1 MTGFRHDAGPT
12 AFLYHPDTFTL
23 ARHGFFGRAG
33 GVSDGLYDSL
43 NCGYGSDDDPARVAS
58 NRARAAAALGLSVTR
73 MAAVWQVHGA
83 DVLRVDRGAP
93 ADRSQMAK
101 ADGLVTTESGLGL
114 SILTADCLPLLL
126 AEAGGRVVGAC
137 HAGWRGAA
145 RGIVEATVHAMR
157 DAGAGAITALI
168 GPTIQQQSYQVG
180 PDMREG
186 LLDQVAVP
194 TRDAAARCFTPDSGE
209 KWRFDLPRLVSA
221 QLRAAGVSAIHDCGV
236 DTYATDIPGAP
247 DSPGFFSHRC
257 ATHSKESDCGRQIA
271 VIALPGPATGTDSP

>member
-194 TRDAAARCFTPDSGE
+194 TRDAAATCFTPDSGE

>member
-12 AFLYHPDTFTL
+12 AFLYHPDTFAL

-58 NRARAAAALGLSVTR
+58 NRVRAAAALGLPETR

-83 DVLRVDRGAP
+83 DVLRVDTGAP

-145 RGIVEATVHAMR
+145 RGIVDATVRAMR
-157 DAGAGAITALI
+157 DAGAGTITALI
-168 GPTIQQQSYQVG
+168 GPTIQQQS
-180 PDMREG
+180 
-186 LLDQVAVP
+186 
-194 TRDAAARCFTPDSGE
+194 
-209 KWRFDLPRLVSA
+209 
-221 QLRAAGVSAIHDCGV
+221 
-236 DTYATDIPGAP
+236 
-247 DSPGFFSHRC
+247 
-257 ATHSKESDCGRQIA
+257 
-271 VIALPGPATGTDSP
+271 

>member
-12 AFLYHPDTFTL
+12 AFLYHPDTFAL

-33 GVSDGLYDSL
+33 GVSDGVYDSL
-43 NCGYGSDDDPARVAS
+43 NCGYGSDDDRARVAS

-93 ADRSQMAK
+93 ADRSHMAK

-194 TRDAAARCFTPDSGE
+194 TRDAAATCFTPDSGE

-247 DSPGFFSHRC
+247 DSPGFFSHRR

-271 VIALPGPATGTDSP
+271 VIALPGPATGTGSL

>member
-12 AFLYHPDTFTL
+12 AFLYHPDTFAL

-93 ADRSQMAK
+93 ADRSHMAK

-145 RGIVEATVHAMR
+145 RG
-157 DAGAGAITALI
+157 
-168 GPTIQQQSYQVG
+168 
-180 PDMREG
+180 PD
-186 LLDQVAVP
+186 DP
-194 TRDAAARCFTPDSGE
+194 AA
-209 KWRFDLPRLVSA
+209 K
-221 QLRAAGVSAIHDCGV
+221 
-236 DTYATDIPGAP
+236 
-247 DSPGFFSHRC
+247 
-257 ATHSKESDCGRQIA
+257 
-271 VIALPGPATGTDSP
+271 

>member
-1 MTGFRHDAGPT
+1 MR
-12 AFLYHPDTFTL
+12 
-23 ARHGFFGRAG
+23 
-33 GVSDGLYDSL
+33 
-43 NCGYGSDDDPARVAS
+43 PA
-58 NRARAAAALGLSVTR
+58 
-73 MAAVWQVHGA
+73 
-83 DVLRVDRGAP
+83 
-93 ADRSQMAK
+93 
-101 ADGLVTTESGLGL
+101 
-114 SILTADCLPLLL
+114 
-126 AEAGGRVVGAC
+126 
-137 HAGWRGAA
+137 
-145 RGIVEATVHAMR
+145 
-157 DAGAGAITALI
+157 
-168 GPTIQQQSYQVG
+168 GPTIQQQSDQVG

-194 TRDAAARCFTPDSGE
+194 TRDAAATCFTPDSGE

>member
-12 AFLYHPDTFTL
+12 AFLYHSDTFAL

-43 NCGYGSDDDPARVAS
+43 NCGYGSDDDPTRVAS

-73 MAAVWQVHGA
+73 MAAVWQVHRA

-93 ADRSQMAK
+93 ADRSKMAK

-126 AEAGGRVVGAC
+126 SEAGGRVVGAC

-145 RGIVEATVHAMR
+145 CGIVEATVHAMR

-194 TRDAAARCFTPDSGE
+194 TRDAAATCFTPDSGE

-247 DSPGFFSHRC
+247 DSPGFFSHRR

-271 VIALPGPATGTDSP
+271 VIALPGPATGTGSL

>member
-1 MTGFRHDAGPT
+1 MTGFRYDAGPT
-12 AFLYHPDTFTL
+12 AFLYHPDTSAL

-43 NCGYGSDDDPARVAS
+43 NCGYGSNDDPTRVAS
-58 NRARAAAALGLSVTR
+58 NRARAAAALGLPETR

-101 ADGLVTTESGLGL
+101 ADGLVTTEPGLGL
-114 SILTADCLPLLL
+114 TILTADCLPLLL

-145 RGIVEATVHAMR
+145 RGIVDATVQAMR

-168 GPTIQQQSYQVG
+168 GPTIQHRSYQVG
-180 PDMREG
+180 PDMRED
-186 LLDQVAVP
+186 LLNQMAVP
-194 TRDAAARCFTPDSGE
+194 VRDDAATCFTPDSGK
-209 KWRFDLPRLVSA
+209 KWHFDLPGLVSA

-236 DTYATDIPGAP
+236 DTYTTDIPGAA
-247 DSPGFFSHRC
+247 DSPGFFSHRR
-257 ATHSKESDCGRQIA
+257 ATHAKEADCGRQIA
-271 VIALPGPATGTDSP
+271 VIALPGPATVTGSL